1 MRGAPIDLISGP
13 GATGRSAR
21 SKLVA
26 TAAVTGLM
34 LAAPARA
41 DEPAAGSPAA
51 RSDQVE
57 AIVVTAQKR
66 AQNVQDIPISVSALD
81 GETLKELGVK
91 SSDEIA
97 EFMSNLQIALP
108 SGKGNQPLI
117 SIRGVGL
124 SDFNTNNA
132 GPNGVYVDEVYMSS
146 PTSQTFQT
154 FDLDRVEVLKGP
166 QGTLYGRNT
175 TGGAINYISAQPTD
189 EPFASVHS
197 SYGSFNTWETD
208 AVISGPITDQVK
220 GRLAFDHNQSDGFM
234 ENLQNGKT
242 ENGANDYA
250 ARGIIDAKVT
260 SDLTLVWNL
269 HAGLSDTRPT
279 EYRQVGTLNA
289 AGGEC
294 ADSAILAGQCTDLY
308 GYKAPSGFY
317 QGNYY
322 RDQDNRA
329 QSYGTSVRADYALG
343 GVTLTSITAFEDT
356 SNYHPEDTAAEPKSL
371 LEIDYGVKSL
381 DFTQEFRAS
390 GGGDTYHWLGGVY
403 YLNEALHQ
411 NQTTFALLDLDEI
424 YGPGAGDGNALIG
437 SGISTQRTAA
447 YAAYGQTDFELL
459 DRLQLTLGGR
469 YTYEHKA
476 FDTIGLLS
484 TETNGAFP
492 AQTPLYDA
500 KENLSNGA
508 ASWRAALDYKLTDQV
523 MTYVSVSTGFKSGG
537 FNGGF
542 LDTNP
547 ANDARQLEPIKP
559 ETVTAYEVGF
569 KSDLFDKRL
578 RLNGAA
584 FYYDYSNMQVF
595 NLVPAQAAG
604 ALPVQVLDNAPT
616 ATIEG
621 VELEAET
628 KPFHDFTTQ
637 LNLGFLDTRMGTFV
651 SGLGTSEVE
660 NFTGHRLPLAP
671 RFNAEAIAAYTID
684 MPNDDLVKAQT
695 SLSYR
700 SKQFFDVDND
710 PLLTQS
716 GYWLLNARLA
726 YMTNDGRWEFA
737 AFGKN
742 LTGTKYLNY
751 ATNLSSPFGLLEEV
765 VGAPRSGGIEVT
777 YRY

>member
-1 MRGAPIDLISGP
+1 MRGATIDLIPGSGAKAP
-13 GATGRSAR
+13 PSRATLA
-21 SKLVA
+21 A
-26 TAAVTGLM
+26 TAALAGLM

-41 DEPAAGSPAA
+41 DDPAPAA
-51 RSDQVE
+51 RSNQVE
-57 AIVVTAQKR
+57 EITVTAQKR
-66 AQNVQDIPISVSALD
+66 SQNVQDVPISVSALN
-81 GETLKELGVK
+81 GETLKDLGIK

-208 AVISGPITDQVK
+208 GVISGPITDQIK
-220 GRLAFDHNQSDGFM
+220 GRLAFEHNQSDGYM
-234 ENLQNGKT
+234 ENLQNGKS

-250 ARGIIDAKVT
+250 ARGIIEAKVT
-260 SDLTLVWNL
+260 SDLTLTWNL

-279 EYRQVGTLNA
+279 EYRQVGTMSSPLVQ
-289 AGGEC
+289 C
-294 ADSAILAGQCTDLY
+294 ANSAILAGQCTDLY

-317 QGNYY
+317 QGNYN
-322 RDQDNRA
+322 RDSDNRA
-329 QSYGTSVRADYALG
+329 QSYGTSLRADYVLG

-356 SNYHPEDTAAEPKSL
+356 RNYHPEDSDAEPKSL
-371 LEIDYGVKSL
+371 LEIDYDVKSK
-381 DFTQEFRAS
+381 DFTQEFRAA
-390 GGGDTYHWLGGVY
+390 GGGETYHWLGGVY
-403 YLNEALHQ
+403 YLNEDLNQ
-411 NQTTFALLDLDEI
+411 NQTSDALLDLDSV
-424 YGPGAGDGNALIG
+424 YFPGIGNGNALVG

-447 YAAYGQTDFELL
+447 YAGYGQTDFQLL
-459 DRLQLTLGGR
+459 DRLRLTLGGR

-492 AQTPLYDA
+492 AQTPLYNA
-500 KENLSNGA
+500 QENLSNSK
-508 ASWRAALDYKLTDQV
+508 ASWRAALDYKLTEQV
-523 MTYVSVSTGFKSGG
+523 MTYASISTGFKSGG

-547 ANDARQLEPIKP
+547 ANALRQLEPIKP

-578 RLNGAA
+578 RFNGAA

-595 NLVPAQAAG
+595 NLIPAQAAG

-616 ATIEG
+616 ATVEG
-621 VELEAET
+621 IELEAET
-628 KPFHDFTTQ
+628 KPFLDFTTQ
-637 LNLGFLDTRMGTFV
+637 LNLGLLNTQMGTFI
-651 SGLGTSEVE
+651 SGQGTSDVE

-671 RFNAEAIAAYTID
+671 KFNAEAIAAYTID
-684 MPNDDLVKAQT
+684 MPNDDLVKAET

-700 SKQFFDVDND
+700 SKQFFDVRND
-710 PLLTQS
+710 PLLTQA
-716 GYWLLNARLA
+716 GYWLLNARVA
-726 YMTNDGRWEFA
+726 YMTDDGHWEFA

-751 ATNLSSPFGLLEEV
+751 AVNLSSPFGLLEEV
-765 VGAPRSGGIEVT
+765 VGPPRSGGIEVT

>member
-1 MRGAPIDLISGP
+1 MRGATIDLIPGSGAKAP
-13 GATGRSAR
+13 PSRATLA
-21 SKLVA
+21 A
-26 TAAVTGLM
+26 TAALAGLM

-41 DEPAAGSPAA
+41 DDPAPAA
-51 RSDQVE
+51 RSNQVE
-57 AIVVTAQKR
+57 EITVTAQKR
-66 AQNVQDIPISVSALD
+66 SQNVQDVPISVSALN
-81 GETLKELGVK
+81 GETLKDLGIK

-208 AVISGPITDQVK
+208 GVISGPITDQIK
-220 GRLAFDHNQSDGFM
+220 GRLAFEHNQSDGYM
-234 ENLQNGKT
+234 ENLQNGKS

-250 ARGIIDAKVT
+250 ARGIIEAKVT
-260 SDLTLVWNL
+260 SDLTLTWNL

-279 EYRQVGTLNA
+279 EYRQVGTMSSPLVQ
-289 AGGEC
+289 C
-294 ADSAILAGQCTDLY
+294 ANSAILAGQCTDLY

-317 QGNYY
+317 QGNYN
-322 RDQDNRA
+322 RDSDNRA
-329 QSYGTSVRADYALG
+329 QSYGTSLRADYVLG

-356 SNYHPEDTAAEPKSL
+356 RNYHPEDSDAEPKSL
-371 LEIDYGVKSL
+371 LEIDYDVKSK
-381 DFTQEFRAS
+381 DFTQEFRAA
-390 GGGDTYHWLGGVY
+390 GGGETYHWLGGVY
-403 YLNEALHQ
+403 YLNEDLNQ
-411 NQTTFALLDLDEI
+411 NQTSDALLDLDSV
-424 YGPGAGDGNALIG
+424 YFPGIGNGNALVG

-447 YAAYGQTDFELL
+447 YAGYGQTDFQLL
-459 DRLQLTLGGR
+459 DRLRLTLGGR

-492 AQTPLYDA
+492 AQSPLYNA
-500 KENLSNGA
+500 QENLSNSK
-508 ASWRAALDYKLTDQV
+508 ASWRAALDYKLTEQV
-523 MTYVSVSTGFKSGG
+523 MTYASISTGFKSGG

-547 ANDARQLEPIKP
+547 ANALRQLEPIKP

-578 RLNGAA
+578 RFNGAA

-595 NLVPAQAAG
+595 NLIPAQAAG

-616 ATIEG
+616 ATVEG
-621 VELEAET
+621 IELEAET
-628 KPFHDFTTQ
+628 KPFRDFTTQ
-637 LNLGFLDTRMGTFV
+637 LNLGLLNTQMGTFI
-651 SGLGTSEVE
+651 SGQGTSDVE

-671 RFNAEAIAAYTID
+671 KFNAEAIAAYTID
-684 MPNDDLVKAQT
+684 MPNDDLVKAET

-700 SKQFFDVDND
+700 SKQFFDVRND
-710 PLLTQS
+710 PLLTQA
-716 GYWLLNARLA
+716 GYWLLNARVA
-726 YMTNDGRWEFA
+726 YMTDDGHWEFA

-751 ATNLSSPFGLLEEV
+751 AVNLSSPFGLLEEV
-765 VGAPRSGGIEVT
+765 VGPPRSGGIEVT

>member
-1 MRGAPIDLISGP
+1 MRGATIDLIPGSGAKAP
-13 GATGRSAR
+13 PSR
-21 SKLVA
+21 A
-26 TAAVTGLM
+26 TAAATAALAGLM

-41 DEPAAGSPAA
+41 DDPAPAA
-51 RSDQVE
+51 RSNQVE
-57 AIVVTAQKR
+57 EITVTAQKR
-66 AQNVQDIPISVSALD
+66 SQNVQDVPISVSALN
-81 GETLKELGVK
+81 GETLKDLGIK

-208 AVISGPITDQVK
+208 GVISGPITDQIK
-220 GRLAFDHNQSDGFM
+220 GRLAFEHNQSDGYM
-234 ENLQNGKT
+234 ENLQNGKS

-250 ARGIIDAKVT
+250 ARGIIEAKVT
-260 SDLTLVWNL
+260 SDLTLTWNL

-279 EYRQVGTLNA
+279 EYRQVGTMSSPLVQ
-289 AGGEC
+289 C
-294 ADSAILAGQCTDLY
+294 ANSAILAGQCTDLY

-317 QGNYY
+317 QGNYN
-322 RDQDNRA
+322 RDSDNRA
-329 QSYGTSVRADYALG
+329 QSYGTSLRADYVLG

-356 SNYHPEDTAAEPKSL
+356 RNYHPEDSDAEPKSL
-371 LEIDYGVKSL
+371 LEIDYDVKSK
-381 DFTQEFRAS
+381 DFTQEFRAA
-390 GGGDTYHWLGGVY
+390 GGGETYHWLGGVY
-403 YLNEALHQ
+403 YLNEDLNQ
-411 NQTTFALLDLDEI
+411 NQTSDALLDLDSV
-424 YGPGAGDGNALIG
+424 YFPGIGNGNALVG

-447 YAAYGQTDFELL
+447 YAGYGQTDFQLL
-459 DRLQLTLGGR
+459 DRLRLTLGGR

-492 AQTPLYDA
+492 AQSPLYNA
-500 KENLSNGA
+500 QENLSNSK
-508 ASWRAALDYKLTDQV
+508 ASWRAALDYKLTEQV
-523 MTYVSVSTGFKSGG
+523 MTYASISTGFKSGG

-547 ANDARQLEPIKP
+547 ANALRQLEPIKP

-578 RLNGAA
+578 RFNGAA

-595 NLVPAQAAG
+595 NLIPAQAAG

-616 ATIEG
+616 ATVEG
-621 VELEAET
+621 IELEAET
-628 KPFHDFTTQ
+628 KPFRDFTTQ
-637 LNLGFLDTRMGTFV
+637 LNLGLLNTQMGTFI
-651 SGLGTSEVE
+651 SGQGTSDVE

-671 RFNAEAIAAYTID
+671 KFNAEAIAAYTID
-684 MPNDDLVKAQT
+684 MPNDDLVKAET

-700 SKQFFDVDND
+700 SKQFFDVRND
-710 PLLTQS
+710 PLLTQA
-716 GYWLLNARLA
+716 GYWLLNARVA
-726 YMTNDGRWEFA
+726 YMTDDGHWEFA

-751 ATNLSSPFGLLEEV
+751 AVNLSSPFGLLEEV
-765 VGAPRSGGIEVT
+765 VGPPRSGGIEVT